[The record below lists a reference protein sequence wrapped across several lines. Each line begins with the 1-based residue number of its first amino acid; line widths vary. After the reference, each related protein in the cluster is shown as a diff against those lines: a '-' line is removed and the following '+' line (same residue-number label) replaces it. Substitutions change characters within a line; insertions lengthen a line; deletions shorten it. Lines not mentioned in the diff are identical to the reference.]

1 MYRKIENTSYIFEI
15 ENLKKKWM
23 KRYIF
28 ILCCWILFSCNKDVN
43 YVYVPTP
50 PPPSLDST
58 STPYNPLQKRI
69 KSSIKIHDDNVN
81 GVYFRKVNKIQEAVY
96 YFYNED
102 DLLDGLIV
110 YSDTSRR
117 KVNKS
122 AEFEYIPAE
131 NKVKGQFYDTQ
142 LGHLEMDIH
151 YNGKK
156 QVLKI
161 SYELPE
167 YEIGVFFDYKDDTL
181 TEYRIIYHTYSIG
194 YNMEY
199 DENGNLMKYLVKY
212 PSKGD
217 YQVEFK
223 YDNSVQ
229 VDPTFDIRFASIDT
243 KFLYEG
249 GVNILHL
256 MGLNTG
262 IGNTHIVIERNETN
276 IPAHTVRNQYKFE
289 YRTDNLSRIIE
300 RKATFNQQAEAV
312 YQFNY

>member
-1 MYRKIENTSYIFEI
+1 MMKWTQRIIYIF
-15 ENLKKKWM
+15 
-23 KRYIF
+23 
-28 ILCCWILFSCNKDVN
+28 SCLVLLSCEKDIR
-43 YVYVPTP
+43 
-50 PPPSLDST
+50 SLYTQGLHHPATDT
-58 STPYNPLQKRI
+58 STPPYNPLQKRI

-81 GVYFRKVNKIQEAVY
+81 GVYFKKVNKIQEAVY

-122 AEFEYIPAE
+122 AEFEHLPTE

-142 LGHLEMDIH
+142 LGHLELDIH
-151 YNGKK
+151 YNDKK

-161 SYELPE
+161 SYELPD
-167 YEIGVFFDYKDDTL
+167 YEIGVFFYYKDDTL

-194 YNMEY
+194 YNLEY
-199 DENGNLMKYLVKY
+199 DEHGNLLKYLVKY

-217 YQVEFK
+217 YLVEFK
-223 YDNSVQ
+223 YDYSIK

-249 GVNILHL
+249 GVNIIHL

-262 IGNTHIVIERNETN
+262 IGNTHIVVERNETN
-276 IPAHTVRNQYKFE
+276 TPANSIRNQYKFE
-289 YRTDNLSRIIE
+289 YKSDKYDRIIE
-300 RKATFNQQAEAV
+300 RKAIYNNQVEAF